1 MTEGAWSGGI
11 VNESDPR
18 FVQFVREAA
27 SAAYSTAVGQP
38 THEVYVVL
46 ASELKRRG
54 MESAPYWWYID
65 LRRFG
70 TTPHAGFGLGFERML
85 MWMTGM
91 KNIRDAIPFPRTP
104 GQAGF

>member
-54 MESAPYWWYID
+54 IYPDPEAVLQASKLISRGEKPPV
-65 LRRFG
+65 LRG
-70 TTPHAGFGLGFERML
+70 
-85 MWMTGM
+85 
-91 KNIRDAIPFPRTP
+91 
-104 GQAGF
+104 